1 MLTMALTE
9 KQQLLL
15 NGLELFK
22 VEQEAIIGIMIT
34 LQQPEEM
41 DMLMDYMMKNQKA
54 TQEEILLKTVEIKQR

>member
-1 MLTMALTE
+1 MLTLALTE